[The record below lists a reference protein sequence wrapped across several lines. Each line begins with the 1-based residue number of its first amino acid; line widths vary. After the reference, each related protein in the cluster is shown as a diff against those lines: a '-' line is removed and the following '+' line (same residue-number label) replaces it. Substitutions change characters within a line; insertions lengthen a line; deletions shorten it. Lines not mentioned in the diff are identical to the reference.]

1 MEDKINSHRKAV
13 LKYDKANTKFI
24 GLKLNNKTDA
34 DIIQKIEEVKA
45 SGTPAQTYIKFC
57 IRKQI

>member
-1 MEDKINSHRKAV
+1 MKDKIISHRKAV
-13 LKYDKANTKFI
+13 SKYDKSHTTFI
-24 GLKLNNKTDA
+24 GLKLNNKTDE

-45 SGTPAQTYIKFC
+45 SGTPAQTYIKSC

>member
-1 MEDKINSHRKAV
+1 MENKVISHRKSV
-13 LKYDKANTKFI
+13 LKYDKANTTFI

-45 SGTPAQTYIKFC
+45 SGIPAQTYIKTC
-57 IRKQI
+57 IRKNI